1 MNELMAGLRQLN
13 TMEQKRVLMIML
25 KAQVEST
32 PPKVGEG
39 GLLAQILKWIA
50 ENPEEFKALVLFVIS
65 LFV

>member
-1 MNELMAGLRQLN
+1 MNELMVGLRQLN
-13 TMEQKRVLMIML
+13 TMEQKGVLMMML

-50 ENPEEFKALVLFVIS
+50 EHPEEFAALIALIIS
-65 LFV
+65 LFG